1 MAILSITFHTEEQKI
16 TEWEQFLTNEILPE
30 IKAWQRKFILSE
42 VETEMLSEGKNT
54 NLLLF
59 FTTAEERIDFLEQT
73 FPSLS
78 QKIITKFQDKILIFK
93 TFLNSKTIK
102 ID

>member
-1 MAILSITFHTEEQKI
+1 MAILSITFHIEEQKVA
-16 TEWEQFLTNEILPE
+16 EWEQFLTNEILPE

-59 FTTAEERIDFLEQT
+59 FTTSEERIDFLEQT
-73 FPSLS
+73 FPPLS

-93 TFLNSKTIK
+93 TFLNSKAIE
-102 ID
+102 I